1 MKVRE
6 SKYLI
11 YDHEID
17 ANLKYHLKQ
26 IKSMVQAKLYKACMN
41 VFYPK
46 GDTDKKYNV
55 TICAIFK
62 NEGKYF
68 KEWIEWHKIIGID
81 HFYLYNNNSD
91 DNYMDVLKPYIDEGT
106 VDLIDWPY
114 DQAQMKAYADC
125 IKNRS
130 NEASWIGFIDL
141 DEFIVPIQYNNIAD
155 FLKKFKKNRP
165 SVLLYWQ
172 FFGTSG
178 IMKRPENSLVTESFH
193 SCWAKHDIVG
203 KCFFNTKYSFDKDYK
218 RNTILHHILWGKY
231 KNFEF
236 PMVNFCDKVCLD
248 HHHPINTDEFPI
260 QINHYFTKSFDEY
273 DEKASKGDVYF
284 KKNPHNL
291 EYFYKHESLCTSRDY
306 SVDKYMI
313 KLKLIMEEEE

>member
-141 DEFIVPIQYNNIAD
+141 DEFIVPIQYNNIA
-155 FLKKFKKNRP
+155 FL
-165 SVLLYWQ
+165 
-172 FFGTSG
+172 
-178 IMKRPENSLVTESFH
+178 
-193 SCWAKHDIVG
+193 
-203 KCFFNTKYSFDKDYK
+203 
-218 RNTILHHILWGKY
+218 
-231 KNFEF
+231 
-236 PMVNFCDKVCLD
+236 
-248 HHHPINTDEFPI
+248 
-260 QINHYFTKSFDEY
+260 
-273 DEKASKGDVYF
+273 
-284 KKNPHNL
+284 
-291 EYFYKHESLCTSRDY
+291 
-306 SVDKYMI
+306 
-313 KLKLIMEEEE
+313 